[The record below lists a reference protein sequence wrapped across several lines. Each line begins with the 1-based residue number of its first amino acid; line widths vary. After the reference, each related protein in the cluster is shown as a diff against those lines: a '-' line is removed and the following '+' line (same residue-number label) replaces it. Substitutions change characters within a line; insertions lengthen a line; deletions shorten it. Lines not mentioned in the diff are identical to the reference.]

1 MGAINEPGCQLR
13 IDLDSGQSIVLK
25 DYNGDECVLSNGMEV
40 SVDEYGQFKPVLL
53 EASTHPSD
61 GAPAAESQH
70 EMRPTAGPTRPV
82 GAPEEAS
89 GSNAQPR
96 LSGTSVIVKGRIAN
110 LGAAMARLTERSSLQ
125 LVQLR
130 GDGRITTTID
140 QHGRSIKSDLPQ
152 IPVPRDGNLR
162 FPRATLTPGTYVIAI
177 QYADLSQKCH
187 PLLCRQDN
195 IVRFTVPDGTKMSQE
210 IDIGDVSVPLVSEE
224 VTEDKKSLLPTFS
237 VLLQGPNEVR
247 IRNPNDFSVTAGIRS
262 ADRGK
267 DVTIPANST
276 RSGYVPDG
284 QYDIFFVYSDKPDAL
299 FQGDPFTLNGNGV
312 EIHIVKVVNG
322 NYGIRQVK

>member
-1 MGAINEPGCQLR
+1 
-13 IDLDSGQSIVLK
+13 
-25 DYNGDECVLSNGMEV
+25 
-40 SVDEYGQFKPVLL
+40 
-53 EASTHPSD
+53 
-61 GAPAAESQH
+61 
-70 EMRPTAGPTRPV
+70 
-82 GAPEEAS
+82 
-89 GSNAQPR
+89 
-96 LSGTSVIVKGRIAN
+96 
-110 LGAAMARLTERSSLQ
+110 
-125 LVQLR
+125 
-130 GDGRITTTID
+130 
-140 QHGRSIKSDLPQ
+140 
-152 IPVPRDGNLR
+152 
-162 FPRATLTPGTYVIAI
+162 
-177 QYADLSQKCH
+177 
-187 PLLCRQDN
+187 
-195 IVRFTVPDGTKMSQE
+195 
-210 IDIGDVSVPLVSEE
+210 
-224 VTEDKKSLLPTFS
+224 LPTFS